1 MDISNNDISDNELII
16 TQENV
21 VLEEE
26 NEIQISDL
34 TKINKSILAYFF
46 ERWRRLKF
54 IDLSDDGGDC
64 ILGNEDGDIS
74 DMDDDSSGEPL
85 EIEMFHKDWL
95 QKNYTSDDVM
105 YDNRSLIS
113 DNGGRYRVKPPRYR
127 KLNYRAI
134 EREFDKD
141 YHDYNHKFS
150 SALDI
155 LACYLKGQKIIYMES
170 KYYCEMQLNC
180 LMMPSILLSSSA
192 AVLASNVQHYSWSP
206 ILLSCVNATIGFL
219 LTLVT
224 YFKLDAAAEAHKIC
238 AHQYDKLQ
246 SSVEFMSGDV
256 LLFKTINQKEGMSKG
271 LKGEGRGDGV
281 KLTEKQSYFATAL
294 KELDNA
300 RQMKQNVRDV
310 EAELHGKLSEVEKVI
325 SEIKEKNH
333 FIVPRTIRYRY
344 PIVYNTNIFSMIKKI
359 DDYKKKTMTDL
370 TNIKNEIRYI
380 NALQKGNGYKIPE
393 EYRERL
399 KYLFEKESTVEGK
412 RLLLESAFP
421 MIEQMWLKE
430 ISNAEI
436 VKNRA
441 CPEGSCCCYEKMTPP
456 AEINPLLQSI
466 IDPINCNICDY
477 EAFDQNI
484 NNIKHKAK
492 LRLRRAKTNEDKNIV
507 HKKLDKCAQSFDIE
521 TGDAD
526 FGDDQ
531 YRQQRKKKK
540 SCWCC

>member
-1 MDISNNDISDNELII
+1 SDEDPDC
-16 TQENV
+16 
-21 VLEEE
+21 VLC
-26 NEIQISDL
+26 
-34 TKINKSILAYFF
+34 
-46 ERWRRLKF
+46 
-54 IDLSDDGGDC
+54 DG
-64 ILGNEDGDIS
+64 NGDIS

-95 QKNYTSDDVM
+95 QKNYTSDDTM

-113 DNGGRYRVKPPRYR
+113 ENGGRYRVKPPRYR

-192 AVLASNVQHYSWSP
+192 AVLASNVQQYSWSP

-238 AHQYDKLQ
+238 SHQYDKLQ

-256 LLFKTINQKEGMSKG
+256 LLFKTINQKEAMSKG
-271 LKGEGRGDGV
+271 LKGEGRGDGIQ
-281 KLTEKQSYFATAL
+281 LTEKQSYFATAL

-300 RQMKQNVRDV
+300 RQMKQSVRNI
-310 EAELHGKLSEVEKVI
+310 EAELHGKLAEVEKVI

-333 FIVPRTIRYRY
+333 FIVPRAIRYRY

-436 VKNRA
+436 LKNRI
-441 CPEGSCCCYEKMTPP
+441 CCEGCCGCYYEKLTPP
-456 AEINPLLQSI
+456 EQINPLLQSI
-466 IDPINCNICDY
+466 IDPINCNVCDY
-477 EAFDQNI
+477 EAFDKNVGI
-484 NNIKHKAK
+484 SERKPRV
-492 LRLRRAKTNEDKNIV
+492 RLRRARTNEDRNALRKINRGV
-507 HKKLDKCAQSFDIE
+507 QSFDIE
-521 TGDAD
+521 TGDAELED
-526 FGDDQ
+526 E
-531 YRQQRKKKK
+531 YLEKRKKKK
-540 SCWCC
+540 SCCCF

>member
-1 MDISNNDISDNELII
+1 MDISNNDISNNELII

-26 NEIQISDL
+26 NEIQIGDL
-34 TKINKSILAYFF
+34 TKINTSILAYFF

-54 IDLSDDGGDC
+54 IGLSDEDPDCVLCDG
-64 ILGNEDGDIS
+64 NGDIS

-95 QKNYTSDDVM
+95 QKNYTSDDTM

-113 DNGGRYRVKPPRYR
+113 ENGGRYRVKPPRYR

-192 AVLASNVQHYSWSP
+192 AVLASNVQQYSWSP

-238 AHQYDKLQ
+238 SHQYDKLQ

-256 LLFKTINQKEGMSKG
+256 LLFKTINQKEAMSKG
-271 LKGEGRGDGV
+271 LKGEGRGDGIQ
-281 KLTEKQSYFATAL
+281 LTEKQSYFATAL

-300 RQMKQNVRDV
+300 RQMKQSVRNI
-310 EAELHGKLSEVEKVI
+310 EAELHGKLAEVEKVI

-333 FIVPRTIRYRY
+333 FIVPRAIRYRY

-436 VKNRA
+436 LKNRI
-441 CPEGSCCCYEKMTPP
+441 CCEGCCGCYYEKLTPP
-456 AEINPLLQSI
+456 EQINPLLQSI
-466 IDPINCNICDY
+466 IDPINCNVCDY
-477 EAFDQNI
+477 EAFDKNVGI
-484 NNIKHKAK
+484 SERKPRV
-492 LRLRRAKTNEDKNIV
+492 RLRRARTNEDRNALRKINRGV
-507 HKKLDKCAQSFDIE
+507 QSFDIE
-521 TGDAD
+521 TGDAELED
-526 FGDDQ
+526 E
-531 YRQQRKKKK
+531 YLEKRKKKK
-540 SCWCC
+540 SCCCF